1 MVGER
6 GGGAMAVSLDVVALE
21 KPEDVNVIVGQAH
34 FIKTVEDLHEAL
46 TGTTVPV
53 CDLIMAHAGEARSRV
68 W

>member
-1 MVGER
+1 MGT
-6 GGGAMAVSLDVVALE
+6 GPE
-21 KPEDVNVIVGQAH
+21 KPVAPSAHAAMSAFRAKEILPLCGRLAAGCGVGPQIA
-34 FIKTVEDLHEAL
+34 DS